1 MVLNAKYH
9 QKEAE
14 IIAQAGRKGAVTIA
28 TNMAGRG
35 TDILLGGN
43 PESFASEWLRKQSIN
58 PTTATP
64 QQWKDAQDETDT
76 EIQRER
82 NDVLSL
88 GGLHILGTER
98 HESRRIDNQLRGRS
112 GRQGDPG
119 TSRFYLSLEDDLMRI
134 FASEKVSS
142 IMQRLGMEEGIPIE
156 SRIISKRIESAQKQ
170 VEAHNFSIRKHLLEY
185 DDVMNQQRKTIYEL
199 REKFLQEVSQK
210 EYLLGLSEDI
220 IAGMLDEYCNLDTDP
235 DDWDEEGLRSSVAQQ
250 FGLDLRRENV
260 AVKDLNLEELQQEI
274 TVKAQN
280 KFNQKEEAIGAES
293 MRLHERLIL
302 LNVLDAHWKEHLLAM
317 DHLKEGIGL
326 RGYGQRDP
334 LIEYKKESFA
344 AFELMM
350 NSIEEE
356 SLRYLY
362 LLQPV
367 EEQERVREIERSQ
380 RKQEMVLGG
389 GDTDTE
395 KQRPVIRGQ
404 KIRRNDPC
412 PCGSGKKYKKCCALT
427 AA

>member
-1 MVLNAKYH
+1 M
-9 QKEAE
+9 
-14 IIAQAGRKGAVTIA
+14 
-28 TNMAGRG
+28 
-35 TDILLGGN
+35 
-43 PESFASEWLRKQSIN
+43 
-58 PTTATP
+58 
-64 QQWKDAQDETDT
+64 
-76 EIQRER
+76 
-82 NDVLSL
+82 
-88 GGLHILGTER
+88 
-98 HESRRIDNQLRGRS
+98 RGRS

-170 VEAHNFSIRKHLLEY
+170 VESHNFSIRKHLLEY
-185 DDVMNQQRKTIYEL
+185 DDVMNQQRKTIYGL
-199 REKFLQEVSQK
+199 REKFLQEASQK

-220 IAGMLDEYCNLDTDP
+220 IGGMLDEYCNPDTDP

-260 AVKDLNLEELQQEI
+260 AVKRLNLEELQQEI
-274 TVKAQN
+274 TVKVQN

-302 LNVLDAHWKEHLLAM
+302 LNVLDTHWKEHLLAM

-344 AFELMM
+344 AFELLM
-350 NSIEEE
+350 NSLEEE

-367 EEQERVREIERSQ
+367 EEQDRVREIERSQ

-389 GDTDTE
+389 GDTDIE
-395 KQRPVIRGQ
+395 KPKPFIRGQ
-404 KIRRNDPC
+404 KIRRNGPC